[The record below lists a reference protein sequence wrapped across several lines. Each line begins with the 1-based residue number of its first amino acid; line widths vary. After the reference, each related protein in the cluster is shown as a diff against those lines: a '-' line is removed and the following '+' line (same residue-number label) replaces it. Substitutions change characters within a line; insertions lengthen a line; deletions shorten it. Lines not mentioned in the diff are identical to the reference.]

1 MINFLK
7 KKKIKSMNMYVNRD
21 TIDNIDTFPK
31 KKKTKTINMLANY
44 RKNSLF
50 MD

>member
-7 KKKIKSMNMYVNRD
+7 KKMIKSMNMYVNRD

-31 KKKTKTINMLANY
+31 KKETKTINMLANY